1 MLVKQTI
8 FSFIYFIIQYAS
20 FTPFVSLLNKNY
32 VESKKCIF
40 FAIFSAFISVSFY
53 LILANTGIINVIYI
67 LVIFCVSLFIFNMN
81 TSSALFFTTICSLA
95 LFITNTFCL
104 SLNVFSNTYIIFN
117 SLIFFTIAYALYS
130 FLCTH
135 GTKIFVNSFK
145 ILPELYFLI
154 LILILSYNFTCVL
167 NLEVAYFSLF
177 IQIVLAIILLQIT
190 KYEYNIKKMEVSFSS
205 LKFEYNK
212 LKSFIDDI
220 RIFKHD
226 YNNTLCS
233 IGGYISLNDMKG
245 LEKFYN
251 KLTFDITKTNTTQI
265 INPSIINEPSIY
277 NLLITKHNEIIRNNL
292 KFNFYSAINYKD
304 LNISPYDFSKILG
317 IFLDNAI
324 YAANKSDEKEI
335 YLSCEMN
342 KNKDYK
348 ITIKNSYTN
357 KDVDINKIF
366 LKGYSSKTVKS
377 GLRIMGS

>member
-1 MLVKQTI
+1 MLVKQTV
-8 FSFIYFIIQYAS
+8 FTFIYFIIQYAS

-32 VESKKCIF
+32 VESKKSIF

-53 LILANTGIINVIYI
+53 LALKGFGIANLIYI
-67 LVIFCVSLFIFNMN
+67 LIFFIAIIFVFNIN
-81 TSSALFFTTICSLA
+81 TSSALLLTTICSLI
-95 LFITNTFCL
+95 LFIINVFCL
-104 SLNVFSNTYIIFN
+104 SFNVSYNNYILYTSLFSFIIT
-117 SLIFFTIAYALYS
+117 SIFYNFLCVHSIKS
-130 FLCTH
+130 FL
-135 GTKIFVNSFK
+135 NSFNT
-145 ILPELYFLI
+145 LPELYFLT
-154 LILILSYNFTCVL
+154 LILILSYKFSAITT
-167 NLEVAYFSLF
+167 LEVAYFVTF
-177 IQIVLAIILLQIT
+177 IQTFLAITMLQYIT
-190 KYEYNIKKMEVSFSS
+190 SKYNIKKLQIANST
-205 LKFEYNK
+205 LNLEYTK

-251 KLTFDITKTNTTQI
+251 KLTFDIAKTNNTQI
-265 INPSIINEPSIY
+265 INPSTINEPSIY
-277 NLLITKHNEIIRNNL
+277 NLLIAKHNEIIKKNL

-304 LNISPYDFSKILG
+304 LNISPYDFSKMLG

-324 YAANKSDEKEI
+324 YAANKSKEKEI
-335 YLSCEMN
+335 YLSCEVN

-348 ITIKNSYTN
+348 IIIKNSYIN